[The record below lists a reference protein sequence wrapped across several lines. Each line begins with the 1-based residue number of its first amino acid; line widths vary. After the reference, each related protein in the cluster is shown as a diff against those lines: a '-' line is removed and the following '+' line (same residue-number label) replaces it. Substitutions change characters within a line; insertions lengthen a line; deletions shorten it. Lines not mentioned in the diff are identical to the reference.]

1 MTTSALTRI
10 GFALVVLVAT
20 AAFSTPA
27 QAAYHWPVKPFDR
40 EHPIRGSFGDPR
52 TVFFGPP
59 TRDTLLRGE
68 GDFQFHFGV
77 DISAPNGTPVYPV
90 QSGLVTRVTDEEID
104 VAGAG
109 GLAFQYWHLRAAVRT
124 GERVTASVTVLGRI
138 MKPCG
143 HVHLTELDHGVI
155 VNPLQRGHLTPYT
168 DRTKPEVTSIVRR
181 GSELLAT
188 AIDMPSTPVP
198 GAWHDLPVTPA
209 LVEWRVVDR
218 AGRDVEPT
226 RVVYD
231 VREHLPA
238 QSTFWSVYARGT
250 HQNMTTFTHFYA
262 YRQPGVYLFRLGDVT
277 LRPGTYRV
285 IVTAVDIRGNHGSRE
300 QQLVVGRPLTGTPA
314 RASNQR
320 SCCVGCSS

>member
-1 MTTSALTRI
+1 ML
-10 GFALVVLVAT
+10 
-20 AAFSTPA
+20 AAAVCSSPA
-27 QAAYHWPVKPFDR
+27 PASYHWPVKPFDR

-59 TRDTLLRGE
+59 TRDTLLHGE

-90 QSGLVTRVTDEEID
+90 RSGLVTRVTDEEID

-124 GERVTASVTVLGRI
+124 GERVTAKATMLGRI
-138 MKPCG
+138 MKPCS
-143 HVHLTELDHGVI
+143 HVHLTELDNGVI

-168 DRTKPEVTSIVRR
+168 DRTSPTVTAILVRR
-181 GSELLAT
+181 SGRIVGLA
-188 AIDMPSTPVP
+188 ASAQDVPSTPVP

-209 LVEWRVVDR
+209 LLEWRLVDA
-218 AGRDVEPT
+218 AGRDVVPT

-250 HQNMTTFTHFYA
+250 HQNMTTFTGFYA
-262 YRQPGVYLFRLGDVT
+262 YRQPGVYLFRLGEVT

-285 IVTAVDIRGNHGSRE
+285 VVTAVDIRGNQGSRE
-300 QQLVVGRPLTGTPA
+300 QRVVV
-314 RASNQR
+314 S
-320 SCCVGCSS
+320 

>member
-1 MTTSALTRI
+1 MTTSAPIRL
-10 GFALVVLVAT
+10 GLALVVVL
-20 AAFSTPA
+20 AASVLAAPA
-27 QAAYHWPVKPFDR
+27 LAAYHWPVKPFDR

-59 TRDTLLRGE
+59 TRDTLLHGE

-104 VAGAG
+104 VAGG
-109 GLAFQYWHLRAAVRT
+109 GGVAFQYWHLRAAVHS
-124 GERVTASVTVLGRI
+124 GERVVAYTTVLGRI

-143 HVHLTELDHGVI
+143 HVHLTEIDDGVI

-168 DRTKPEVTSIVRR
+168 DTTRPRVTAIVRR
-181 GSELLAT
+181 GAELLAS
-188 AIDMPSTPVP
+188 AVDMPSTPVP

-209 LVEWRVVDR
+209 LLEWRVVDR
-218 AGRDVEPT
+218 SGRDVVPT

-262 YRQPGVYLFRLGDVT
+262 YRQPGFYLFRLGAVT
-277 LRPGTYRV
+277 LPPGTYRV
-285 IVTAVDIRGNHGSRE
+285 IVTAVDIRGNRGSRE
-300 QQLVVGRPLTGTPA
+300 QQLVVA
-314 RASNQR
+314 
-320 SCCVGCSS
+320 

>member
-1 MTTSALTRI
+1 MTNSAPTRI
-10 GFALVVLVAT
+10 SFALVVLVVT
-20 AAFSTPA
+20 AAFSAPA
-27 QAAYHWPVKPFDR
+27 QAAFHWPVKPFDR

-52 TVFFGPP
+52 TLFFGPP
-59 TRDTLLRGE
+59 TRETLLHGE

-90 QSGLVTRVTDEEID
+90 QSGVVTRVTDEEID

-109 GLAFQYWHLRAAVRT
+109 GPAFQYWHLRAAVRS
-124 GERVTASVTVLGRI
+124 GQRVTAYTTVLGRI

-155 VNPLQRGHLTPYT
+155 VNPLQQGHLTPYT
-168 DRTKPEVTSIVRR
+168 DRTAPTVTAIDIRR
-181 GSELLAT
+181 DGGTVDLDAT
-188 AIDMPSTPVP
+188 AQDMPSTPVR

-209 LVEWRVVDR
+209 LLEWRLVD
-218 AGRDVEPT
+218 ASGRDIVPT

-300 QQLVVGRPLTGTPA
+300 QRLVVH
-314 RASNQR
+314 
-320 SCCVGCSS
+320 

>member
-1 MTTSALTRI
+1 MTNSAPTRI
-10 GFALVVLVAT
+10 SFALVVLAA
-20 AAFSTPA
+20 AAFSAPA

-52 TVFFGPP
+52 TLFFGPP
-59 TRDTLLRGE
+59 TRDTLLHGE

-90 QSGLVTRVTDEEID
+90 QSGVVTRVTDEEID
-104 VAGAG
+104 VAGAD
-109 GLAFQYWHLRAAVRT
+109 GLAFQYWHLRGAVRS
-124 GERVTASVTVLGRI
+124 GERVTAYTTVLGRI

-155 VNPLQRGHLTPYT
+155 VNPLQQGHLTPYT
-168 DRTKPEVTSIVRR
+168 DRTAPTVTAIDVRR
-181 GSELLAT
+181 NGGTVDLEAT
-188 AIDMPSTPVP
+188 AQDMPSTPVH

-209 LVEWRVVDR
+209 LLEWRLVDA
-218 AGRDVEPT
+218 AGRDIVPT

-285 IVTAVDIRGNHGSRE
+285 IVTAVDIRGNHGSRK
-300 QQLVVGRPLTGTPA
+300 QRLVVH
-314 RASNQR
+314 
-320 SCCVGCSS
+320 

>member
-1 MTTSALTRI
+1 MTTPAPIRLSLAL
-10 GFALVVLVAT
+10 FVVL
-20 AAFSTPA
+20 AAAVFSSPA
-27 QAAYHWPVKPFDR
+27 LASYHWPVKPFDR

-52 TVFFGPP
+52 TLFLGPP
-59 TRDTLLRGE
+59 TQDTLLHGE

-90 QSGLVTRVTDEEID
+90 RSGLVTRVTDEEID

-109 GLAFQYWHLRAAVRT
+109 GVAFQYWHLRAAVRS
-124 GERVTASVTVLGRI
+124 GERVTAYATVLGRI

-143 HVHLTELDHGVI
+143 HVHLTELDNGVI
-155 VNPLQRGHLTPYT
+155 VNPLQRGHLSPYT
-168 DRTKPEVTSIVRR
+168 DRTKPTVTAIRVRR
-181 GSELLAT
+181 AGGLLDLEAT
-188 AIDMPSTPVP
+188 AQDMPSTPVP
-198 GAWHDLPVTPA
+198 GVWHDLPVTPA
-209 LVEWRVVDR
+209 LLEWRLVDA
-218 AGRDVEPT
+218 AGRDVVPT

-231 VREHLPA
+231 VRTHLPA

-262 YRQPGVYLFRLGDVT
+262 FRQPGVYLFRLGDVT

-300 QQLVVGRPLTGTPA
+300 QQVVMD
-314 RASNQR
+314 
-320 SCCVGCSS
+320 

>member
-1 MTTSALTRI
+1 MTTSAPTRI
-10 GFALVVLVAT
+10 GFALVVLAA
-20 AAFSTPA
+20 AAFSAPA

-52 TVFFGPP
+52 TLFFGPP
-59 TRDTLLRGE
+59 TQDTLLHGE

-90 QSGLVTRVTDEEID
+90 RSGVVTRVTDEEID

-109 GLAFQYWHLRAAVRT
+109 GVAFQYWHLRAAVRD
-124 GERVTASVTVLGRI
+124 GERVTAYTTVLGRI
-138 MKPCG
+138 MKPCA
-143 HVHLTELDHGVI
+143 HVHLTELDNGVI

-168 DRTKPEVTSIVRR
+168 DRTAPTV
-181 GSELLAT
+181 T
-188 AIDMPSTPVP
+188 AIDIARSGGAVDLRATAQDMPSMPVP

-209 LVEWRVVDR
+209 LVEWRLVNA
-218 AGRDVEPT
+218 AGRDVVPM

-285 IVTAVDIRGNHGSRE
+285 VVTAIDIRGNHGSRE
-300 QQLVVGRPLTGTPA
+300 QRLVVRP
-314 RASNQR
+314 
-320 SCCVGCSS
+320 

>member
-1 MTTSALTRI
+1 MTTSAPIRL
-10 GFALVVLVAT
+10 GLALVVVL
-20 AAFSTPA
+20 AASVLAAPA
-27 QAAYHWPVKPFDR
+27 LAAYHWPVKPFDR

-59 TRDTLLRGE
+59 TRDTLLHGE

-90 QSGLVTRVTDEEID
+90 QSGFVTRVTDEEID

-109 GLAFQYWHLRAAVRT
+109 GRAFQYWHLRAAVRS
-124 GERVTASVTVLGRI
+124 GERVTADVTILGRI

-143 HVHLTELDHGVI
+143 HVHLTELDDGVI

-168 DRTKPEVTSIVRR
+168 DRTKPEITSIVRR
-181 GSELLAT
+181 GSELLAS
-188 AIDMPSTPVP
+188 AVDLPSTPVP

-209 LVEWRVVDR
+209 LLEWRLVDA
-218 AGRDVEPT
+218 AGRDVVPT

-250 HQNMTTFTHFYA
+250 HQNMTTFTGFYA
-262 YRQPGVYLFRLGDVT
+262 YRQPGVYLFRLGHVT
-277 LRPGTYRV
+277 PRPGRYDIV
-285 IVTAVDIRGNHGSRE
+285 VTAIDIRGNEGSRE
-300 QQLVVGRPLTGTPA
+300 QQVIVG
-314 RASNQR
+314 
-320 SCCVGCSS
+320 

>member
-1 MTTSALTRI
+1 MTTSHPARFGLTLLVLLVSAAL
-10 GFALVVLVAT
+10 A
-20 AAFSTPA
+20 TPA
-27 QAAYHWPVKPFDR
+27 LAAYHYPVKPFDR

-59 TRDTLLRGE
+59 TRDTLLYGE

-90 QSGLVTRVTDEEID
+90 QSGLVTRVTDQEID
-104 VAGAG
+104 VAGG
-109 GLAFQYWHLRAAVRT
+109 DGRAFQYWHLRAVVRS
-124 GERVTASVTVLGRI
+124 GQRVVAYATVLGRI
-138 MKPCG
+138 MRPAG

-155 VNPLQRGHLTPYT
+155 VNPLQRGHLTPYS
-168 DRTKPEVTSIVRR
+168 DRTAPTV
-181 GSELLAT
+181 T
-188 AIDMPSTPVP
+188 AIDVRRSGGTVDFEAAAHDMPSMRVP

-209 LVEWRVVDR
+209 LLEWRLVDA
-218 AGRDVEPT
+218 AGRAVVPT

-300 QQLVVGRPLTGTPA
+300 QRVVVG
-314 RASNQR
+314 
-320 SCCVGCSS
+320 

>member
-1 MTTSALTRI
+1 MTNSAPTRI
-10 GFALVVLVAT
+10 GFALVVLVAA
-20 AAFSTPA
+20 AAFSAPA

-52 TVFFGPP
+52 TLFFGPP
-59 TRDTLLRGE
+59 TRDTLLHGE

-90 QSGLVTRVTDEEID
+90 QSGVVTRVTDEEID

-109 GLAFQYWHLRAAVRT
+109 GLAFQYWHLRAAVRS
-124 GERVTASVTVLGRI
+124 GERVTAYSTVLGRI

-155 VNPLQRGHLTPYT
+155 VNPLQPGHLTPYT
-168 DRTKPEVTSIVRR
+168 DRTAPTVTAIDIHRNSGAIDL
-181 GSELLAT
+181 EAT
-188 AIDMPSTPVP
+188 AQDMPSTPVH

-209 LVEWRVVDR
+209 LLEWRVVDA
-218 AGRDVEPT
+218 AGRDIVPT
-226 RVVYD
+226 RIVYD

-277 LRPGTYRV
+277 LRSGTYRV

-300 QQLVVGRPLTGTPA
+300 QRLVVH
-314 RASNQR
+314 
-320 SCCVGCSS
+320 

>member
-1 MTTSALTRI
+1 MTTSAPTRI
-10 GFALVVLVAT
+10 GFALVVLAA
-20 AAFSTPA
+20 AAFSAPA

-52 TVFFGPP
+52 TLFFGPP
-59 TRDTLLRGE
+59 TQDTLLHGE

-90 QSGLVTRVTDEEID
+90 RSGVVTRVTDEEID

-109 GLAFQYWHLRAAVRT
+109 GVAFQYWHLRAAVRD
-124 GERVTASVTVLGRI
+124 GERVTAYTTVLGRI
-138 MKPCG
+138 MKPCA
-143 HVHLTELDHGVI
+143 HVHLTELDNGVI

-168 DRTKPEVTSIVRR
+168 DRTAPTV
-181 GSELLAT
+181 T
-188 AIDMPSTPVP
+188 AIDIARSGGAVDLRATAQDMPSMPVP

-209 LVEWRVVDR
+209 LVEWRLVNA
-218 AGRDVEPT
+218 AGRDVVPM

-285 IVTAVDIRGNHGSRE
+285 IVTAVDIRGNRG
-300 QQLVVGRPLTGTPA
+300 A
-314 RASNQR
+314 RAQKL
-320 SCCVGCSS
+320 VMGQ